1 MNSVISLN
9 KNVLND
15 AMEKD
20 KLGNDDIYS
29 IFGIPILLK
38 DNIGF
43 ESLPTTAGAYS
54 LKDNYTEDAFIT
66 KKLKSEGFANAR
78 LAGKSRSGLLRV
90 SYGSYPKKLLALKA
104 LAKAKLSHNVNAWL
118 AED

>member
-20 KLGNDDIYS
+20 KLGNDNINS

-54 LKDNYTEDAFIT
+54 FK
-66 KKLKSEGFANAR
+66 G
-78 LAGKSRSGLLRV
+78 
-90 SYGSYPKKLLALKA
+90 
-104 LAKAKLSHNVNAWL
+104 
-118 AED
+118 